1 MVTNSFL
8 SKCAFKY
15 PITRVSSIALSIR
28 YTRKTENNEHVDIEI
43 QVADKKDM
51 VNRSLFYL
59 CKRYTEQMKEGMKYK
74 DLGKTIALNF
84 LCFNLFEDEE
94 RHFVELKKVKKQ
106 KYVSADDIVRFEY
119 NQKLAFLT

>member
-1 MVTNSFL
+1 
-8 SKCAFKY
+8 
-15 PITRVSSIALSIR
+15 
-28 YTRKTENNEHVDIEI
+28 
-43 QVADKKDM
+43 
-51 VNRSLFYL
+51 
-59 CKRYTEQMKEGMKYK
+59 MKEGMKYK

-84 LCFNLFEDEE
+84 LCFNLFEDEERYIRNFRYHDTVIKEELTDIME